1 MKLKQLLPL
10 AAIVALASCNPH
22 DLPNPHEDAST
33 FTEISSTVIGA
44 EGAAE
49 ISAFDPQTKKL
60 FVVTNTG
67 VTQIDILDLSNPAAP
82 VPAGFIDISPYGG
95 GVNSVAVYNGKL
107 AAAVEGFNKTDDGK
121 VVVFKTT
128 DYAVVKQVTV
138 GVLPDMVTYTYDGK
152 YILTA
157 NEGEPNADYSYD
169 PVGSVSI
176 IAVNQNY
183 SATTLDF
190 SSFAGQV
197 NTLKAKGLRLF
208 GPGASFAQDMEP
220 EYVAVSKNS
229 TTAWVT
235 LQENNAIA
243 EINIPARRITK
254 IMPLGFKDYNIT
266 KNAIDGSD
274 RDGGIIQKNW
284 PVKGMYLPDAIAV
297 VEDKGIPFLF
307 TANEGDAREY
317 TGFLEEQRVKDVVLD
332 ETAFPNGAVIR
343 TDANAGR
350 LKITN
355 TMGDTNNDGDYDV
368 LYSFGARSFSVWNG
382 NNGQQLFDSDNELED
397 KCIAAGYYDDTRS
410 DDKGV
415 EPEGVTLGY
424 VGNKAIAFVGMERS
438 NAVAIYNINN
448 PAQPSFIKLL
458 RTGIGPEG
466 LLFIPAKDSPSGK
479 SLLVVSSEVDG
490 TVKIYQTN

>member
-1 MKLKQLLPL
+1 
-10 AAIVALASCNPH
+10 
-22 DLPNPHEDAST
+22 
-33 FTEISSTVIGA
+33 
-44 EGAAE
+44 
-49 ISAFDPQTKKL
+49 
-60 FVVTNTG
+60 
-67 VTQIDILDLSNPAAP
+67 
-82 VPAGFIDISPYGG
+82 
-95 GVNSVAVYNGKL
+95 
-107 AAAVEGFNKTDDGK
+107 
-121 VVVFKTT
+121 
-128 DYAVVKQVTV
+128 
-138 GVLPDMVTYTYDGK
+138 
-152 YILTA
+152 
-157 NEGEPNADYSYD
+157 
-169 PVGSVSI
+169 
-176 IAVNQNY
+176 
-183 SATTLDF
+183 
-190 SSFAGQV
+190 
-197 NTLKAKGLRLF
+197 
-208 GPGASFAQDMEP
+208 
-220 EYVAVSKNS
+220 
-229 TTAWVT
+229 
-235 LQENNAIA
+235 
-243 EINIPARRITK
+243 
-254 IMPLGFKDYNIT
+254 MPLGFKDYNLT